1 MEVFADLKSN
11 GGTFNGYIQNT
22 DIPRFPSFR
31 FPLIKIHCIVECA
44 ICLTLILK
52 STPGIDQI
60 LILYHIT
67 HWSKLTLIPF
77 LILRTFDHSGRWEM
91 IKEF

>member
-22 DIPRFPSFR
+22 DIPRFPSFP

-60 LILYHIT
+60 LILYHII
-67 HWSKLTLIPF
+67 SSYLNK
-77 LILRTFDHSGRWEM
+77 
-91 IKEF
+91 